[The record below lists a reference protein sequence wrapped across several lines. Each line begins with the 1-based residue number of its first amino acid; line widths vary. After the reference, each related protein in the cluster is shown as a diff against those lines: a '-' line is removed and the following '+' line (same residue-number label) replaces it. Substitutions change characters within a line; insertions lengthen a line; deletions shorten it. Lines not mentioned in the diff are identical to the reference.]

1 MYLLQT
7 CCLLSLQA
15 ILLLLLAILLLLL
28 AILLLLLAIFVII
41 IGYIAII
48 VEPIDYL
55 RIEKVTGIEMY
66 WKRCAACLYYHTW
79 LLLKTTRVVYTYWF
93 RCTHLLANLLC
104 HRTGVDEFYVNISQV
119 QIQIA
124 FVCCIELIKVP
135 LRDVSNMT
143 KSVYVCGSCYQRCV
157 DNSP

>member
-7 CCLLSLQA
+7 CYLLSLQ
-15 ILLLLLAILLLLL
+15 

-79 LLLKTTRVVYTYWF
+79 LFKKQLELST
-93 RCTHLLANLLC
+93 L
-104 HRTGVDEFYVNISQV
+104 TGSDV
-119 QIQIA
+119 
-124 FVCCIELIKVP
+124 LI
-135 LRDVSNMT
+135 
-143 KSVYVCGSCYQRCV
+143 Y
-157 DNSP
+157 